1 MCFVTITV
9 CREGVDR
16 IDVFAEDASDY
27 SEARDFH
34 DKLAP
39 AIERLDRDIKGMEIE
54 QKIH

>member
-1 MCFVTITV
+1 MYFIKITV
-9 CREGVDR
+9 GKGGVGR
-16 IDVFAEDASDY
+16 VDVYALDAPNY
-27 SEARDFH
+27 NEAKDFH